1 MQETVEDIDK
11 NGDGKINLE
20 EYIGR
25 LLTWLFEQLLSALE
39 AVSPKCVYYSC
50 FTGDMYT
57 AEDGESEPD
66 WVQTEKKHFS
76 EIRDTNKVKDP

>member
-1 MQETVEDIDK
+1 MGTGRSTWK
-11 NGDGKINLE
+11 NTSVG
-20 EYIGR
+20 Y
-25 LLTWLFEQLLSALE
+25 LLDHLSSYSALE